1 MVAGASGDMTTD
13 RVPSPK
19 SLDMQVGW
27 SLLLTICSGLA
38 GNSLFSARQDSQTFC
53 LLCAQLGPQ
62 RQRDL
67 QRTST
72 RVAKSTGPIPA

>member
-1 MVAGASGDMTTD
+1 MVVGASGDMTTD
-13 RVPSPK
+13 RVSSPK
-19 SLDMQVGW
+19 RLAMQVGW
-27 SLLLTICSGLA
+27 PRLTICSGLS

-67 QRTST
+67 HRTST
-72 RVAKSTGPIPA
+72 RVAKSMGPIPA